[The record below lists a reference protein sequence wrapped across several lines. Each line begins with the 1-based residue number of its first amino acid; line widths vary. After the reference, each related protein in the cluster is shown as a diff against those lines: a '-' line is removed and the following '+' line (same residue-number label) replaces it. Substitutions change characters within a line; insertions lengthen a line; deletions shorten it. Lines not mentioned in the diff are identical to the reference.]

1 MWYEWSGEIFS
12 ENILGLLLVGFRT
25 VLYVVLLE
33 MLDLNVR
40 GP

>member
-1 MWYEWSGEIFS
+1 MWYEWWGEIFS
-12 ENILGLLLVGFRT
+12 ENIPGLLLVGFRT

-40 GP
+40 RP